1 MLQLLQN
8 EWMKTWKRTAT
19 HIMVVLLLLSVIAI
33 AAITKYQENGLSVP
47 DNENW
52 RKGLEMENK
61 DFQKQLD
68 EGTVP
73 PDSIE
78 YMRTQIALNE
88 YRLEHDISTNVDYS
102 AWDFVSDSS
111 ELISFAGLFTI
122 IIAAGIVANE
132 FTWGTVKLLLIRPIG
147 RAKILLSK
155 YFSILLFGICL
166 ILILFGFAL
175 LLGAIL
181 FGFPES
187 SIPYLNYH
195 NGTVTE
201 QSMLLH
207 LLITYGL
214 NSINL
219 LMITTMAFMISSVF
233 RNSSLAVGISIF
245 LMFMGS
251 TVTYMLS
258 TKFEWA
264 KYILFANTDLTQYL
278 EGAPLVKGMTLTFS
292 IVMLCVYF
300 LIFHLLAFLVFK
312 KRDVAA

>member
-8 EWMKTWKRTAT
+8 EWMKIWKRAAT
-19 HIMVVLLLLSVIAI
+19 HVMVVLLLLSVIAI
-33 AAITKYQENGLSVP
+33 GAITKYQENGLSVP

-52 RKGLEMENK
+52 RQGLEMENK
-61 DFQKQLD
+61 EYQKQLD
-68 EGTVP
+68 EGTVS
-73 PDSIE
+73 PDLIE
-78 YMRTQIALNE
+78 YTRSQIAINE
-88 YRLEHDISTNVDYS
+88 YRLEHDITTNVDYS
-102 AWDFVSDSS
+102 VWDFISDSS

-132 FTWGTVKLLLIRPIG
+132 FAWGTVKLLLIRPIG

-155 YFSILLFGICL
+155 YLSVILFGVCL
-166 ILILFGFAL
+166 ILVLFGFAL

-187 SIPYLNYH
+187 STPYLNYH
-195 NGTVTE
+195 DGKVTE
-201 QSMLLH
+201 QSMILH

-214 NSINL
+214 NSIDL

-245 LMFMGS
+245 LMFMGG

-264 KYILFANTDLTQYL
+264 KYILFANTDLTQYF
-278 EGAPLVKGMTLTFS
+278 EGTPLMEGMTLPFS

-300 LIFHLLAFLVFK
+300 LIFHLLAFFVFK